1 MPSDFVHLHLHTH
14 YSMLDGAC
22 TASGLVKLATRYE
35 MPAIAITDHGY
46 MGGVEEFHRVVG
58 KAGIN
63 PVIGCEV
70 YIAPGS
76 RFDHNPAVP
85 FIKGFHLVLLCENE
99 TGYHNL
105 CKLISE
111 AYRTGIYY
119 KPRIDKE
126 LLAQYHEG
134 LIALSACIGGEI
146 PRMLLGGAGDDEA
159 DYHEP
164 EAANQEDMLI
174 SFEQS
179 KQIVRPQ
186 SALMGNFERAEQS
199 LKEYLD
205 IFGRENF
212 FIEVMDHGMEQE
224 RQANRMLVELARKHD
239 LKLVATNDVHYME
252 KADAEAHDVML
263 CIQTGSKLDDAKR
276 FRFPSPEFYFK
287 NEQEMRELFK
297 ELPEAITNTR
307 LVAERC
313 SMKFHYVP
321 EVNHYPVYKLADG
334 TVPGKEFLRNVCL
347 DNMEMRYGFDGHAES
362 YTPEQQSIIERM
374 DYELGIIER
383 TGFVSYFLVVS
394 DFIAH
399 AKRQGVPVGPG
410 RGSGA
415 GSLVAYLTLITDI
428 DPLEYGLLFERF
440 LNPERVS
447 PPDFDID
454 FCEKRRS
461 EVIDYVR
468 DKYGHESVAQIS
480 TYGQLKAKAV
490 VKDVARVMGKD
501 FEFGN
506 KLTKMIPD
514 DAKMTLS
521 KAVEEN
527 KELAELLEKDPE
539 VQKVWNYAKVLEG
552 LNRQPGIH
560 AAGVIIGDQE
570 LDNLVPL
577 ARSAQGGMVVEFT
590 AVPCEQQGLLKM
602 DFLGLRTLT
611 IIRNALDLIKEN
623 QGIDIDMSKVPLD
636 DETTFEMLRRG
647 DTIAVFQL
655 ESGGMR
661 NLCRTFGVETVKHLI
676 ALVAIYRPGPMQF
689 IPTFIARKKGEE
701 QIIYDHPKMEQ
712 YLKETY
718 GIMLYQE
725 QIMQVVQ
732 VLAGFSLGGA
742 DILRRAI
749 GKKKMDVLMDQKAK
763 FIAGCANHSGISEEL
778 AETIWSKIELFA
790 GYGFNKSHSAAY
802 GVVSYHTAYL
812 KANYPVE
819 FMAAVLTSE
828 LENAEKIAF
837 LISACRE
844 MGISILPPDVNSSGI
859 SFSVDGPNIRFG
871 LGAIKG
877 MGEGAAGKIIESR
890 KKDGK
895 FKSFLDFCER
905 CGSEINSR
913 MIEHLTRAGAL
924 DSLGL
929 KRSQVL
935 AVADKMIA
943 YAAERAKDKA
953 VGQASLFDAFEDD
966 DNKEDMGFSIPIPEL
981 PEFAWEDILKSEKEL
996 LGFYVSGHP
1005 LDVWSTLLKS
1015 CATVPIREINEIGDN
1030 ERIRLT
1036 GMISSCAFKFSKNS
1050 GKQFCVL
1057 NIEDLDARCECM
1069 IYERTLSKISEA
1081 GITLEGGLPVAVE
1094 VTVSKRDESES
1105 PRLSVESLI
1114 PLAEAP
1120 QSLAEE
1126 IYIHLP
1132 PECTSETLRSLAALL
1147 KAHQGDVHTI
1157 IAVMREDDS
1166 VVYIESRNDTAV
1178 TWELLQEIDK
1188 LLGRGRY
1195 KLKVKPC
1202 APAPRRWVKP
1212 AQEETQVVMD

>member
-22 TASGLVKLATRYE
+22 TASGLVKLAQKYE

-58 KAGIN
+58 GAGIN
-63 PVIGCEV
+63 PVIGCEA

-119 KPRIDKE
+119 KPRMDKE
-126 LLAQYHEG
+126 LLAKYHEG
-134 LIALSACIGGEI
+134 LIALSACIAGEI
-146 PRMLLGGAGDDEA
+146 PRMLLGGSNDDEA

-164 EAANQEDMLI
+164 EPGSKEDMLI
-174 SFEQS
+174 SFAPGD
-179 KQIVRPQ
+179 QIVRPQ
-186 SALMGNFERAEQS
+186 SAFLGNFERAEKS

-205 IFGRENF
+205 IFGKENF
-212 FIEVMDHGMEQE
+212 FIELMDHGMEQE
-224 RQANRMLVELARKHD
+224 RQANVLLVELAKKHG
-239 LKLVATNDVHYME
+239 LKLVATNDVHYMAKE
-252 KADAEAHDVML
+252 DAAAHDVML
-263 CIQTGSKLDDAKR
+263 CIQTGSKLSDPKR

-287 NEQEMRELFK
+287 NEAEMRELFK

-307 LVAERC
+307 LIAERC

-321 EVNHYPVYKLADG
+321 DVNHYPVFRLPDG
-334 TVPGKEFLRNVCL
+334 TVPGKDYLRKICL
-347 DNMEMRYGFDGHAES
+347 DNMQMRYGFDGHAES
-362 YTPEQQSIIERM
+362 FTPEQQKVIDRM

-383 TGFVSYFLVVS
+383 TGFCSYFLVVS

-399 AKRQGVPVGPG
+399 AKLQGVPVGPG

-415 GSLVAYLTLITDI
+415 GSVVAYLTLITDI
-428 DPLEYGLLFERF
+428 DPLAYDLLFERF

-447 PPDFDID
+447 PPDFDVD
-454 FCEKRRS
+454 FCEKRRG

-490 VKDVARVMGKD
+490 IKDVARVLGKD

-514 DAKMTLS
+514 DPKMTLA
-521 KAVEEN
+521 KAKNEN

-539 VQKVWNYAKVLEG
+539 VKQVWDYATVLEG

-560 AAGVIIGDQE
+560 AAGVIIGDQP

-611 IIRNALDLIKEN
+611 IIRNAQDLIKEN
-623 QGIDIDMSKVPLD
+623 QGIDIELHDIPLD
-636 DETTFEMLRRG
+636 DEKTFEMLRRG

-655 ESGGMR
+655 ESAGMR
-661 NLCRTFGVETVKHLI
+661 DLCRNFGVETVKHLI

-701 QIIYDHPKMEQ
+701 KIIYDHPKMEQ

-732 VLAGFSLGGA
+732 VLAGYSLGGA

-749 GKKKMDVLMDQKAK
+749 GKKKVDVMAKQKAI
-763 FIAGCANHSGISEEL
+763 FIEGCAKHSGISAEL
-778 AETIWSKIELFA
+778 AETIWGKIELFA

-802 GVVSYHTAYL
+802 GIVSYYTAYL

-859 SFSVDGPNIRFG
+859 NFSVDGSNIRFG

-890 KKDGK
+890 KKEGK

-929 KRSQVL
+929 RRSQIL
-935 AVADKMIA
+935 AVADKMMA
-943 YAAERAKDKA
+943 YAAERARDKA
-953 VGQASLFDAFEDD
+953 VGQGSLFDMLGGDD
-966 DNKEDMGFSIPIPEL
+966 GGGADDGFSIPVPDL

-1005 LDVWSTLLKS
+1005 LDNWVTLLWS
-1015 CATVPIREINEIGDN
+1015 CATLPIRQLYKASDGAVL
-1030 ERIRLT
+1030 RLT
-1036 GMISSCAFKFSKNS
+1036 GMVSSVEFKFSKNS
-1050 GKQFCVL
+1050 GKQFGVL
-1057 NIEDLDARCECM
+1057 HLEDLDAHCECM
-1069 IYERTLSKISEA
+1069 LYERALGTLAKE
-1081 GITLEGGLPVAVE
+1081 GITLEQGLPVAVE
-1094 VTVSKRDESES
+1094 VTVSKREESEN
-1105 PRLSVESLI
+1105 PRLVVEKVL

-1120 QSLAEE
+1120 RSLTEE
-1126 IYIHLP
+1126 IYLHLP
-1132 PECTSETLRSLAALL
+1132 PDASKEKLEAVAALL
-1147 KAHQGDVHTI
+1147 RRFPGESDVI
-1157 IAVMREDDS
+1157 IALMRPDDS
-1166 VVYIESRNDTAV
+1166 VVYIESRMSVLV
-1178 TWELLQEIDK
+1178 TMEFLQEVDS
-1188 LLGRGRY
+1188 LLGKGHY

-1202 APAPRRWVKP
+1202 VQSRRRWEPK
-1212 AQEETQVVMD
+1212 ETQLVTD

>member
-22 TASGLVKLATRYE
+22 TAPKLVKLAQKYE
-35 MPAIAITDHGY
+35 MPAVAITDHGY
-46 MGGVEEFHRVVG
+46 MGGVEEFHRLMT
-58 KAGIN
+58 AAEIN
-63 PVIGCEV
+63 PVIGCEA

-119 KPRIDKE
+119 KPRMDKE
-126 LLAQYHEG
+126 LLAKYHEG
-134 LIALSACIGGEI
+134 LIALSACIAGEI
-146 PRMLLGGAGDDEA
+146 PRMLLGGSNDDEA

-164 EAANQEDMLI
+164 EPASKEDMLI
-174 SFEQS
+174 SFDPGD
-179 KQIVRPQ
+179 QIVRPQ
-186 SALMGNFERAEQS
+186 SAFLGNFERAEKS

-212 FIEVMDHGMEQE
+212 FIELMDHGMEQE
-224 RQANRMLVELARKHD
+224 RQANVLLVELARKYD

-252 KADAEAHDVML
+252 KGDAAAHEVML
-263 CIQTGSKLDDAKR
+263 CIQTGSKLSDPKR

-287 NEQEMRELFK
+287 SEAEMRELFK

-313 SMKFHYVP
+313 SMEFHYVP
-321 EVNHYPVYKLADG
+321 KVNHYPVYRLPDG
-334 TVPGKEFLRNVCL
+334 TVPGKDYLRKICL
-347 DNMEMRYGFDGHAES
+347 DNMQMRYGFDGHAES
-362 YTPEQQSIIERM
+362 FTPEQQKVIDRM

-383 TGFVSYFLVVS
+383 TGFCSYFLVVS

-399 AKRQGVPVGPG
+399 AKQQGVPVGPG

-415 GSLVAYLTLITDI
+415 GSVVAYLTLITDI
-428 DPLEYGLLFERF
+428 DPLEYDLLFERF

-447 PPDFDID
+447 PPDFDVD
-454 FCEKRRS
+454 FCEKRRG

-490 VKDVARVMGKD
+490 VKDVARVLGKD

-506 KLTKMIPD
+506 RLTKMIPD
-514 DAKMTLS
+514 DPKMTLA
-521 KAVEEN
+521 KAEAEN
-527 KELAELLEKDPE
+527 KELAELLKRDPE
-539 VQKVWNYAKVLEG
+539 VRQVWEYATVLEG

-560 AAGVIIGDQE
+560 AAGVIIGDQP

-611 IIRNALDLIKEN
+611 IIRNAQDLIKEN
-623 QGIDIDMSKVPLD
+623 QGIDIELHDIPLD
-636 DETTFEMLRRG
+636 DEKTFEMLRRG

-655 ESGGMR
+655 ESAGMR
-661 NLCRTFGVETVKHLI
+661 NLCRNFGVETVKHLI

-701 QIIYDHPKMEQ
+701 KIIYDHPKMER

-749 GKKKMDVLMDQKAK
+749 GKKKVDVMAKQKEK
-763 FIAGCANHSGISEEL
+763 FIAGCAEHSGISAEL
-778 AETIWSKIELFA
+778 AETIWGKIELFA

-802 GVVSYHTAYL
+802 GVVSYYTAYL

-828 LENAEKIAF
+828 LENADKIAF

-905 CGSEINSR
+905 CGSEVNSR
-913 MIEHLTRAGAL
+913 MVEHLTRAGAL

-929 KRSQVL
+929 RRSQIL
-935 AVADKMIA
+935 AVADKMMA
-943 YAAERAKDKA
+943 YAAERARDKA
-953 VGQASLFDAFEDD
+953 AGQGSLFDMLGDGGDGADD
-966 DNKEDMGFSIPIPEL
+966 GFSIPVPDL

-1005 LDVWSTLLKS
+1005 LDSWTTLLWSCSTL
-1015 CATVPIREINEIGDN
+1015 PIRLLDKAADGDTV
-1030 ERIRLT
+1030 RLT
-1036 GMISSCAFKFSKNS
+1036 GMVDSVEFKFSKNS
-1050 GKQFCVL
+1050 GKQFGVL
-1057 NIEDLDARCECM
+1057 HLEDLDAHCECM
-1069 IYERTLSKISEA
+1069 LYERALGAMAKE
-1081 GITLEGGLPVAVE
+1081 GITLEQGMPVAVE
-1094 VTVSKRDESES
+1094 VTVSKREESES
-1105 PRLSVESLI
+1105 PRLAVERVL

-1120 QSLAEE
+1120 QTLTQEL
-1126 IYIHLP
+1126 YLHLP
-1132 PECTSETLRSLAALL
+1132 PDASKEKLEAVAALL
-1147 KAHQGDVHTI
+1147 RRFPGESDVI
-1157 IAVMREDDS
+1157 IALMRPDDS
-1166 VVYIESRNDTAV
+1166 VVYIESRMTVVV
-1178 TWELLQEIDK
+1178 TMEFLQEVDS
-1188 LLGRGRY
+1188 LLGKGHY
-1195 KLKVKPC
+1195 KLKVAPC
-1202 APAPRRWVKP
+1202 APSRRRWEPK
-1212 AQEETQVVMD
+1212 ETQIVTD

>member
-22 TASGLVKLATRYE
+22 TAPKLVKLAQKYE
-35 MPAIAITDHGY
+35 MPAVAITDHGY
-46 MGGVEEFHRVVG
+46 MGGVEEFHRLMT
-58 KAGIN
+58 AAEIN
-63 PVIGCEV
+63 PVIGCEA

-119 KPRIDKE
+119 KPRMDKE
-126 LLAQYHEG
+126 LLAKYHEG
-134 LIALSACIGGEI
+134 LIALSACIAGEI
-146 PRMLLGGAGDDEA
+146 PRMLLGGSNDDEA

-164 EAANQEDMLI
+164 EPASKEDMLI
-174 SFEQS
+174 SFDPGD
-179 KQIVRPQ
+179 QIVRPQ
-186 SALMGNFERAEQS
+186 SAFLGNFERAEKS
-199 LKEYLD
+199 LREYLD

-212 FIEVMDHGMEQE
+212 FIELMDHGMEQE
-224 RQANRMLVELARKHD
+224 RQANVLLVELARKYD

-252 KADAEAHDVML
+252 KGDAAAHEVML
-263 CIQTGSKLDDAKR
+263 CIQTGSKLSDPKR

-287 NEQEMRELFK
+287 SEAEMRELFK

-313 SMKFHYVP
+313 SMEFHYVP
-321 EVNHYPVYKLADG
+321 KVNHYPVYRLPDG
-334 TVPGKEFLRNVCL
+334 TVPGKDYLRKICL
-347 DNMEMRYGFDGHAES
+347 DNMQMRYGFDGHAES
-362 YTPEQQSIIERM
+362 FTPEQQKVIERM

-383 TGFVSYFLVVS
+383 TGFCSYFLVVS

-415 GSLVAYLTLITDI
+415 GSVVAYLTLITDI
-428 DPLEYGLLFERF
+428 DPLEYDLLFERF
-440 LNPERVS
+440 LNPDRVS
-447 PPDFDID
+447 PPDFDVD
-454 FCEKRRS
+454 FCEKRRG

-490 VKDVARVMGKD
+490 VKDVARVLGKD

-506 KLTKMIPD
+506 RLTKMIPD
-514 DAKMTLS
+514 DPKMTLA
-521 KAVEEN
+521 KAEAEN
-527 KELAELLEKDPE
+527 KELAELLKKDPE
-539 VQKVWNYAKVLEG
+539 VRQVWEYATVLEG

-560 AAGVIIGDQE
+560 AAGVIIGDQP

-611 IIRNALDLIKEN
+611 IIRNAQDLIKEN
-623 QGIDIDMSKVPLD
+623 QGIDIELHDIPLD
-636 DETTFEMLRRG
+636 DEKTFEMLRRG

-655 ESGGMR
+655 ESAGMR
-661 NLCRTFGVETVKHLI
+661 NLCRNFGVETVKHLI

-701 QIIYDHPKMEQ
+701 KIIYDHPKMER

-749 GKKKMDVLMDQKAK
+749 GKKKVDVMAKQKEK
-763 FIAGCANHSGISEEL
+763 FIAGCAEHSGISAEL
-778 AETIWSKIELFA
+778 AETIWGKIELFA

-802 GVVSYHTAYL
+802 GVVSYYTAYL

-828 LENAEKIAF
+828 LENADKIAF

-905 CGSEINSR
+905 CGSEVNSR

-929 KRSQVL
+929 RRSQIL
-935 AVADKMIA
+935 AVADKMMA
-943 YAAERAKDKA
+943 YAAERARDKA
-953 VGQASLFDAFEDD
+953 AGQGSLFDMLGDGGGGADD
-966 DNKEDMGFSIPIPEL
+966 GFSIPVPDL

-1005 LDVWSTLLKS
+1005 LDSWTTLLWSCSTL
-1015 CATVPIREINEIGDN
+1015 PIRLLDKAADGDTV
-1030 ERIRLT
+1030 RLT
-1036 GMISSCAFKFSKNS
+1036 GMVDSVEFKFSKNS
-1050 GKQFCVL
+1050 GKQFGVL
-1057 NIEDLDARCECM
+1057 HLEDLDAHCECM
-1069 IYERTLSKISEA
+1069 LYERTLGAMAKE
-1081 GITLEGGLPVAVE
+1081 GITLEKGLPVAVE
-1094 VTVSKRDESES
+1094 VTVSKREESES
-1105 PRLSVESLI
+1105 PRLAVERVL

-1120 QSLAEE
+1120 RTLTQEL
-1126 IYIHLP
+1126 YLHLP
-1132 PECTSETLRSLAALL
+1132 PDATKEKLEAVAGLLRRFPGES
-1147 KAHQGDVHTI
+1147 DVI
-1157 IAVMREDDS
+1157 IALMRPDDS
-1166 VVYIESRNDTAV
+1166 VVYIESRMTVIV
-1178 TWELLQEIDK
+1178 TMELLQEVDS
-1188 LLGRGRY
+1188 LLGKGHY

-1202 APAPRRWVKP
+1202 APPRRRWEPK
-1212 AQEETQVVMD
+1212 ETQIVTD